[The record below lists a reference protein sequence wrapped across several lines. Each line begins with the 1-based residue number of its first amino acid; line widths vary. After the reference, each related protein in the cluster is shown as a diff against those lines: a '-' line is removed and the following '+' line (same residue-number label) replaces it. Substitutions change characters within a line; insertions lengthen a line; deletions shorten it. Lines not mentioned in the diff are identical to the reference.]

1 MSRRQTELVVG
12 LATDLRQVV
21 PEEPVWRQTIEEYA
35 AHHETL
41 ILSAVSS
48 GYPQRGTIWT
58 YPGCLLF
65 ATSLLTT
72 LGMYYILHYFWSLLC
87 ILSTFYFCLVTLIL
101 KSKCIVIYFNTKA
114 ECKFVLKFL
123 LNQVVSNLDRFI

>member
-1 MSRRQTELVVG
+1 MAKQQAALVIG

-21 PEEPVWRQTIEEYA
+21 PQEPVWRQTIENYA
-35 AHHETL
+35 NRHEAL

-58 YPGCLLF
+58 YPGSLLF

-72 LGMYYILHYFWSLLC
+72 LGM
-87 ILSTFYFCLVTLIL
+87 
-101 KSKCIVIYFNTKA
+101 
-114 ECKFVLKFL
+114 
-123 LNQVVSNLDRFI
+123 